1 MQKLLDYTTTIA
13 AEKTVSEIQSRLA
26 QAGASH
32 ILHGFDKDGRP
43 NELSFRIQT
52 QFGVLTFRL
61 PAHVE
66 AVQAILQRQCQSK
79 RRSPYSS
86 RPLPKTASREH
97 ASNVAWRILKDWVEA
112 QIALMRS
119 GMITVEQAFLPY
131 CQGPDGQTVYESLR
145 DRKFS
150 QYALTEG
157 SNESV

>member
-1 MQKLLDYTTTIA
+1 LTWHCA
-13 AEKTVSEIQSRLA
+13 
-26 QAGASH
+26 
-32 ILHGFDKDGRP
+32 
-43 NELSFRIQT
+43 LSVGTRT
-52 QFGVLTFRL
+52 
-61 PAHVE
+61 
-66 AVQAILQRQCQSK
+66 
-79 RRSPYSS
+79 
-86 RPLPKTASREH
+86 
-97 ASNVAWRILKDWVEA
+97 VAWRILKDWVEA